1 MNYINKGRAVVVVV
15 GIFEGGRKQV
25 LGAVQTTLTFAEHQ
39 GWARAPD
46 FHCFLR
52 VRVQKWA
59 GEAISGLQAVARDPN
74 VGLPAEYER
83 ALVSAAQ
90 VSREGGQST

>member
-25 LGAVQTTLTFAEHQ
+25 LGAVQTPLTFAEHQ

-52 VRVQKWA
+52 VRV
-59 GEAISGLQAVARDPN
+59 
-74 VGLPAEYER
+74 
-83 ALVSAAQ
+83 
-90 VSREGGQST
+90 